1 MFSPLIKEFFS
12 PPYESRVQYS
22 KQFSTSFP
30 PSLAKPAGSASPIQV
45 ILEEPRSKRPQP
57 TAALSGRELA
67 AMMKVGAKVMRG
79 ADWKWGDQDGGALGV
94 GRVIGEL
101 GEDGWV
107 RVQWETGSTNS
118 YR

>member
-1 MFSPLIKEFFS
+1 
-12 PPYESRVQYS
+12 
-22 KQFSTSFP
+22 
-30 PSLAKPAGSASPIQV
+30 
-45 ILEEPRSKRPQP
+45 
-57 TAALSGRELA
+57 
-67 AMMKVGAKVMRG
+67 MMKVGAKVMRG

-118 YR
+118 YRFGVGRDREDNRMVCDTVMGITGGYFDGSFMLFTNSLRR

>member
-1 MFSPLIKEFFS
+1 MN
-12 PPYESRVQYS
+12 
-22 KQFSTSFP
+22 
-30 PSLAKPAGSASPIQV
+30 GSSPIQV
-45 ILEEPRSKRPQP
+45 ILEEPRLKRPQQS
-57 TAALSGRELA
+57 AALSGRELA

-79 ADWKWGDQDGGALGV
+79 VDWKWGDQDGGALGV

-118 YR
+118 YRYSQGSLGLLFGSICEVWLLFW

>member
-1 MFSPLIKEFFS
+1 MKDEEVGFFVIPPVPLKGKPS
-12 PPYESRVQYS
+12 SG
-22 KQFSTSFP
+22 ST
-30 PSLAKPAGSASPIQV
+30 PIQV
-45 ILEEPRSKRPQP
+45 ILEEPRLKRPQQN
-57 TAALSGRELA
+57 AALSGRELA

-79 ADWKWGDQDGGALGV
+79 ADWKWGDQDGGVLGV

-118 YR
+118 YRYVFRASSSY